1 MLTSGSIRVCLNH
14 NRTDESHRKLAIPFS
29 YGFRNLWTRKLTSIL
44 TAGGMAL
51 VSFVFT
57 AVLMLAEG
65 LEQTLVDTGSPD
77 NAVVLRGSSETEV
90 SSIIDRNS
98 ASIIQAQPEISYD
111 ERGESLSARES
122 LVLVTLP
129 KNGSDKPS
137 NVVVRGIEPHSKLL
151 RPQVKLVSGRYPN
164 PGSREVIA
172 GKSVS
177 QTVKGGRPG
186 ERLHFALT
194 DWEVVGTFD
203 AGRTAFDSELWTD
216 ADQLMSAFR
225 RNEYSL
231 VILKVPGEK
240 TFESLKLRLE
250 HDPRLSVQVKREMS
264 FYREQSEVMA
274 KFIRILGLAITIFF
288 SVGAVLGAMVTMYS
302 AVANRTRE
310 IGTLRALGFG
320 RTNILWAFLMESVC
334 LGAIGGSLGAGAAAL
349 LQWITISTMNWQTF
363 SELAFG
369 FRMTPYIAI
378 CTLGFSLSMGLLGG
392 LLPAWRAARL
402 QIVDALRYD

>member
-1 MLTSGSIRVCLNH
+1 
-14 NRTDESHRKLAIPFS
+14 
-29 YGFRNLWTRKLTSIL
+29 
-44 TAGGMAL
+44 MAL

-65 LEQTLVDTGSPD
+65 LEQTLVDTGSPE
-77 NAVVLRGSSETEV
+77 NVIILRGSSETEV

-98 ASIIQAQPEISYD
+98 ASILQIQPEISLN

-129 KNGSDKPS
+129 KKATKKPT
-137 NVVVRGIEPHSKLL
+137 NVVVRGVEPHSKLL
-151 RPQVKLVSGRYPN
+151 RPQVKLIAGRYPN

-177 QTVKGGRPG
+177 ETVKGGRQG
-186 ERLHFALT
+186 ERLHFALS
-194 DWEVVGTFD
+194 DWDVVGIFD

-225 RNEYSL
+225 RNDYSL
-231 VILKVPGEK
+231 VIMQVPGDK
-240 TFESLKLRLE
+240 TFEGLKLRLE
-250 HDPRLSVQVKREMS
+250 RDPRLSVQVKREMA

-288 SVGAVLGAMVTMYS
+288 SVGAVLGAMVTMYT

-310 IGTLRALGFG
+310 IGTLRALGFS

-334 LGAIGGSLGAGAAAL
+334 LGMIGGSLGAGGAAF
-349 LQWITISTMNWQTF
+349 LQWITISTLNWQTF

-369 FRMTPYIAI
+369 FKFTPSIAMYTI
-378 CTLGFSLSMGLLGG
+378 GFALSMGLLGG
-392 LLPAWRAARL
+392 LLPAWRAATL